1 MKSPLLEQV
10 SYFKVISTILYIFH
24 LHISPA
30 REICITRDVIFLENK
45 EFHDGEEQDPVI
57 FHNNGDEG
65 GPEDFL
71 GSVGKEPTKLPSVAK
86 TVGEKYISVCCS
98 CLMPDDS
105 R

>member
-45 EFHDGEEQDPVI
+45 EFHYICCWLVEI
-57 FHNNGDEG
+57 TFN
-65 GPEDFL
+65 EDKFSDL
-71 GSVGKEPTKLPSVAK
+71 
-86 TVGEKYISVCCS
+86 IS
-98 CLMPDDS
+98 L
-105 R
+105 